1 MEQTMLRL
9 PAHFSSLESEELVY
23 VSGGRL
29 SDKQAEVLLWS
40 VSVLAASV
48 AMMPNVYLYIF
59 SPVLSPI
66 TSTIESVSDSI
77 NSFISSLLGK
87 SS

>member
-1 MEQTMLRL
+1 MLRL

-23 VSGGRL
+23 VNGGWL
-29 SDKQAEVLLWS
+29 SDTQSEILLWS

-66 TSTIESVSDSI
+66 TSVIEDVSDSI
-77 NSFISSLLGK
+77 NTFISNLLGK